1 MTAILLIHFGTPRNK
16 TEIGPFLEALFSDP
30 ANWPF
35 ENKFLQKVLAKPIA
49 LAARR
54 SSIRKYE
61 SVGFNQSSAGQIE
74 KLRERLIEA
83 FHSSNPPSPPFT
95 KGGMKFSTP
104 FEKGEGKIIP
114 PFEKGGMG
122 GFLKN
127 NIFIAVRYGKP
138 SIEEAFE
145 RIDRAGTERI
155 TVLPLYPHAS
165 IEMYDSLFKECHR
178 LRQLYYRNFRFAWAG
193 AFYDHPL
200 FISAWT
206 DSIETALRTLLR
218 NPPEIASSSFDKLRT
233 PRNDTHLLFSAHA
246 LPIPP
251 RILPLCKGE
260 FPPEADPPLA
270 EEGVDPDLPS
280 PSLPYKGR
288 ESWVFTNYQHQVEC
302 TAQAIWQSLGSKHPM
317 SIAYQSRTR
326 FGRWSS
332 PSLEDEIH
340 RLAKNGVSHC
350 LIVPISFLFDNV
362 ETLIDIDRV
371 AMPLGIKTGMHEIR
385 RARPPGDSQ
394 KIVEMIVDIVKNT
407 SPL

>member
-1 MTAILLIHFGTPRNK
+1 MTAILIIHFGSPRNRS
-16 TEIGPFLEALFSDP
+16 EVAPFLNAIFSDP

-35 ENKFLQKVLAKPIA
+35 ENKFIQKILAKPIA

-61 SVGFNQSSAGQIE
+61 TVGFNQSSASQIE
-74 KLRERLIEA
+74 KLRERLSEIITPHPNPLPQGERGFFATPPPRGGRVREGVTTVFAAARYGLPTIESA
-83 FHSSNPPSPPFT
+83 FEQIDAQGH
-95 KGGMKFSTP
+95 
-104 FEKGEGKIIP
+104 EQVIIIP
-114 PFEKGGMG
+114 F
-122 GFLKN
+122 
-127 NIFIAVRYGKP
+127 
-138 SIEEAFE
+138 
-145 RIDRAGTERI
+145 
-155 TVLPLYPHAS
+155 YPHAS

-193 AFYDHPL
+193 VFYDHPL

-246 LPIPP
+246 HPLTHPSPLGGEGK
-251 RILPLCKGE
+251 RKLFLPLEEK
-260 FPPEADPPLA
+260 PALSNV
-270 EEGVDPDLPS
+270 EGVGMRGIS
-280 PSLPYKGR
+280 SY
-288 ESWVFTNYQHQVEC
+288 EQQVEY
-302 TAQAIWQSLGSKHPM
+302 TAKSIWQSLGSKHPM

-340 RLAKNGVSHC
+340 RLAKNGVSTC

-371 AMPLGIKTGMHEIR
+371 AIPLGTKAGVHEVR
-385 RARPPGDSQ
+385 RAKPPGDSQ
-394 KIVEMIVDIVKNT
+394 KIVEMVVDIMKIA
-407 SPL
+407 SPYKGDVLRCHPEA